1 MVILVI
7 IFLAL
12 SIAAFF
18 IYRRRRPSANKYIR
32 QIYEAK
38 EGRFVVGGK
47 KNKFKIC
54 KNNNIE
60 FLVENGQIIACKD
73 KRVSNEFK
81 FYGGK

>member
-1 MVILVI
+1 M
-7 IFLAL
+7 
-12 SIAAFF
+12 
-18 IYRRRRPSANKYIR
+18 
-32 QIYEAK
+32 
-38 EGRFVVGGK
+38 VGGK

-60 FLVENGQIIACKD
+60 FLVENGQIVACKD